1 MDSAE
6 KPVSFETYLSRES
19 FSTPTFRPNSAWVDH
34 GPFAFWVI
42 RALAPRT
49 LVELGTHGGY
59 SYFAFCQAIKGL
71 GLATRCFAVDT
82 WKGDEHAGFYAE
94 DFFNSVSDHNAAHYA
109 SFSRL
114 VRATFDEALAHFSDG
129 SIDLLHID
137 GRHFYDDV
145 KHDFDSWRPKLSDRA
160 VVLFHDTN
168 VRERDFGVFRL
179 WESLRDTAPSFE
191 FFHGHGL
198 GVLALGPKAPAA
210 ILRFIAAAKD
220 PQIAADVRTAYAR
233 LGETFKVEAVSAD
246 RIGRLA
252 ERAKALEARG
262 DSLDGVVTDLTG
274 KLHQQAERAAIAEG
288 RFAEAEVGF
297 KTALIDAETRFKHA
311 LTDANNR
318 LAHQEAVTAHF
329 DAQVKAT
336 MQQAEA
342 QDQRNVALEGE
353 VRRAMAHVEAL
364 SAQIAAVTSDA
375 QAKAGVIAAMQNST
389 SWKLTAPVRALRRG
403 PGGMMRRLRMTLV
416 DLARAIYRG
425 VPIPVWIKRSITHTV
440 FRATGGLFR
449 RTRAYQDWDRN
460 FRAYLAVTAWKRAAG
475 GRFATEV
482 AREPAADFSVAVPF
496 GYATDPGA
504 PRVAAICH
512 IYYDNIAPEIQR
524 YLAHIPFGFDVYIST
539 NTPAKKA
546 LIETMFRGWSR
557 GKVEVRIAPNRGRDI
572 APKLICFKDVYPNYD
587 YVLHLHSKA
596 SKHAGVLATWRG
608 YTYETLL
615 GSPATVASVFEA
627 FKRRPDIGIIAAQ
640 HFEAMRHW
648 INWGDDFKLALPLAA
663 RMGFT
668 PAIGRVLD
676 FPSGSMFW
684 ARTAALKPLLDLNLA
699 VEDFDAESGQID
711 ATTAHA
717 IERLY
722 FYVCEHAGFGW
733 LKIADPL
740 LLANTPAIVKVG
752 APEDLDR
759 FIADH
764 GLKLLGEDLP
774 PPRAAHPPP
783 VLPSKGLI
791 ARLQENALGADL
803 KVDTG
808 LDVRIGIVS
817 YNNADDQIA
826 RVIGSARKTLIHG
839 GFAADGR
846 VMVMDNGQPS
856 AAARIKGVTLLPP
869 EGNIGFGAAHN
880 RLMKRAFADGAD
892 IYIAANPDGA
902 FHPEAVAALAQ
913 MSDAYAHR
921 ALVEALQFPVEHP
934 RDYDP
939 VTFETPWVSGACL
952 AIPRAVFEATGGFD
966 EAFFMYCEDVDLS
979 WRARA
984 LGFVVRCCPR
994 ALFSH
999 AVRDRGGD
1007 PKILRMILNSAALL
1021 ARKWGNPD
1029 FEAWIARER
1038 EARQFPPTDGAVE
1051 QVPEAWRTVANFDHQ
1066 FTFAE
1071 TRW

>member
-1 MDSAE
+1 MDTAE

-19 FSTPTFRPNSAWVDH
+19 FSTPAFRPDSAWVDH
-34 GPFAFWVI
+34 GPFAFWVMQAV
-42 RALAPRT
+42 RPRT

-59 SYFAFCQAIKGL
+59 SYFAFCQAVKN
-71 GLATRCFAVDT
+71 LALDTRCFAVDT
-82 WKGDEHAGFYAE
+82 WKGDEHAGYYSE
-94 DFFNSVSDHNAAHYA
+94 EFFNRVSDHNAAHYA
-109 SFSRL
+109 AFSRM

-137 GRHFYDDV
+137 GRHFYEDV
-145 KHDFDSWRPKLSDRA
+145 KHDFESWRPKLSDRA

-179 WESLRDTAPSFE
+179 WESLKDTAPSFE

-198 GVLALGPKAPAA
+198 GVLALGPKAPPA
-210 ILRFIAAAKD
+210 ILAFIAAARD
-220 PQIAADVRTAYAR
+220 PRVAADVRTAYAR
-233 LGETFKVEAVSAD
+233 LGEAFKVEAVSSL
-246 RIGRLA
+246 RIA
-252 ERAKALEARG
+252 QMTERAKAQEARA
-262 DSLDGVVTDLTG
+262 DSLDGVVADLTG
-274 KLHQQAERAAIAEG
+274 KLDRTTTGLTIRAES
-288 RFAEAEVGF
+288 AEARGEH
-297 KTALIDAETRFKHA
+297 L
-311 LTDANNR
+311 
-318 LAHQEAVTAHF
+318 EAQLKNV
-329 DAQVKAT
+329 
-336 MQQAEA
+336 MIQADL
-342 QDQRNVALEGE
+342 QDQRNVALEDE
-353 VRRAMAHVEAL
+353 VKRTMVTVNALNAH
-364 SAQIAAVTSDA
+364 IAALTSEI
-375 QAKAGVIAAMQNST
+375 QTKAGVITAMQTST
-389 SWKLTAPVRALRRG
+389 SWKLTAPIRSLRRG
-403 PGGMMRRLRMTLV
+403 PGGLMRRLRMTLIDV
-416 DLARAIYRG
+416 ARTIYRG
-425 VPIPVWIKRSITHTV
+425 VPIPVWLKRSITHTI

-449 RTRAYQDWDRN
+449 GTRAYQDWDRN
-460 FRAYLAVTAWKRAAG
+460 YRTYLAATAWKRAAG

-496 GYATDPGA
+496 GYATDPGT

-512 IYYDNIAPEIQR
+512 IYYDNIATEIQR
-524 YLAHIPFGFDVYIST
+524 YLNHIPFGFDVYIST

-546 LIETMFRGWSR
+546 LIEAVFRGWSR
-557 GKVEVRIAPNRGRDI
+557 GKVEVRVAPNRGRDI

-615 GSPATVASVFEA
+615 GSPATVASIFDA
-627 FKRRPDIGIIAAQ
+627 FKRRPDLGIIAGQ
-640 HFEAMRHW
+640 HYEAMRHW

-663 RMGFT
+663 RMGLGL
-668 PAIGRVLD
+668 IMGKVLD

-684 ARTAALKPLLDLNLA
+684 ARTAALKPLLDLNLSFD
-699 VEDFDAESGQID
+699 DFDAESGQID

-722 FYVCEHAGFGW
+722 FYVCEHAGFNW
-733 LKIADPL
+733 LKIADPA
-740 LLANTPAIVKVG
+740 LLANTPAIVKV
-752 APEDLDR
+752 ASPEDLDR
-759 FIADH
+759 FIAEH
-764 GLKLLGEDLP
+764 GLKLLGENLP
-774 PPRAAHPPP
+774 PARATHPVP
-783 VLPSKGLI
+783 VPPSKGLI

-803 KVDTG
+803 KVDTT
-808 LDVRIGIVS
+808 LNVRIGVVS
-817 YNNADDQIA
+817 YNNSDAQMT
-826 RVIGSARKTLIHG
+826 RVIGSARKALTHG

-856 AAARIKGVTLLPP
+856 AAAGIQGVTVLPP

-880 RLMKRAFADGAD
+880 RLMKRAFAEGAD
-892 IYIAANPDGA
+892 LYIAANPDGA

-913 MSDAYAHR
+913 MSSAYAHR
-921 ALVEALQFPVEHP
+921 ALIEALQFPVEHP
-934 RDYDP
+934 KDYDH
-939 VTFETPWVSGACL
+939 VTFETPWASGACL

-984 LGFVVRCCPR
+984 LGFVVRSCPR

-1007 PKILRMILNSAALL
+1007 TRILRMIFNSAALL

-1029 FEAWIARER
+1029 FEAWIARAQ
-1038 EARQFPPTDGAVE
+1038 EARKFPPVDGTVDP
-1051 QVPEAWRTVANFDHQ
+1051 VPEAWRVVADFDHQ

-1071 TRW
+1071 ARW